1 MDDCCEIR
9 DVTRE
14 QRRVL
19 QNDVVANVAVLLAAL
34 AVGLSGSSW
43 PDIVMGL
50 VIAGVFGRSALQIVR
65 QASRAVA

>member
-1 MDDCCEIR
+1 VDDCCEIR

>member
-1 MDDCCEIR
+1 VDDCCEIR

-19 QNDVVANVAVLLAAL
+19 QHDVVANVAVLLAAL

-43 PDIVMGL
+43 PDII
-50 VIAGVFGRSALQIVR
+50 IASSSPAC
-65 QASRAVA
+65 SVA

>member
-1 MDDCCEIR
+1 M
-9 DVTRE
+9 
-14 QRRVL
+14 L

-43 PDIVMGL
+43 PDIVIGL